1 MSDAAA
7 LDWLD
12 RLLAADEPGRRSSL
26 EALAAADP
34 ELHARLQRLL
44 AHALA
49 PENSIAIAGPVLA
62 GVTQLSIDA
71 TRTLQPGDIL
81 AGYRLIHELGRVNYE
96 VELADCHWGVYQML
110 GKLLPTLY
118 ILAKQ

>member
-12 RLLAADEPGRRSSL
+12 RLLAANEPERQASL
-26 EALAAADP
+26 EALAGTDP

-49 PENSIAIAGPVLA
+49 PENSSVISGSVLA
-62 GVTQLSIDA
+62 VT
-71 TRTLQPGDIL
+71 TTNR
-81 AGYRLIHELGRVNYE
+81 
-96 VELADCHWGVYQML
+96 
-110 GKLLPTLY
+110 
-118 ILAKQ
+118 